1 LIPESKHIKGTIHKI
16 QSGDII
22 TTIAFSHHKGGT
34 GKTTSCLN
42 IAGFCVLAGK
52 KVLVVDCDPQAN
64 ATAGLGV
71 SPESAQ
77 KNMYDLFMSRVDG
90 FPPVKM
96 TDIIRQ
102 TESGIDLAPAS
113 LDLVGAEPYLYGIP
127 ARAEVLRDALL
138 PLREKYDFI
147 LIDTPPSMGQFVING
162 LFAADHIIVTLDSGS
177 FALNGVG
184 PLFTIFED
192 MKQDLGK
199 ALHVDMAIISRWG
212 EGGEMECPV
221 PDEGKKN
228 DLASWLRSF
237 LVPKHVPTKE
247 ETTAAE
253 ERAKEHERL
262 AGMLVEIGKKF
273 PEVHTVPYSPEVYEA
288 QKKGMPISHV
298 APESSAGGVYKK
310 IADEVMRWN

>member
-1 LIPESKHIKGTIHKI
+1 MT
-16 QSGDII
+16 
-22 TTIAFSHHKGGT
+22 FSHHKGGT

-77 KNMYDLFMSRVDG
+77 KNMYDIFMSRVEG
-90 FPPVKM
+90 FPRVTM
-96 TDIIRQ
+96 TDIIRR
-102 TESGIDLAPAS
+102 TESGIDLAPSS

-127 ARAEVLRDALL
+127 SRAEVLRDALL
-138 PLREKYDFI
+138 PLKEKYDFI

-192 MKQDLGK
+192 MKEDLAK
-199 ALHVDMAIISRWG
+199 DLHVDMALISRWG

-221 PDEGKKN
+221 PDENQKK
-228 DLASWLRSF
+228 DLVSWFRSLF
-237 LVPKHVPTKE
+237 IPQHVPTE
-247 ETTAAE
+247 EEKSAAL
-253 ERAKEHERL
+253 EREKEHERL
-262 AGMLVEIGKKF
+262 AGMLTEIAKKF
-273 PEVHTVPYSPEVYEA
+273 PEVHTIPYSPEIYEA

-298 APESSAGGVYKK
+298 APDSRAGSTYRT
-310 IADEVMRWN
+310 IADEVMKWT

>member
-1 LIPESKHIKGTIHKI
+1 LIPESKLIKGTIYKI

-22 TTIAFSHHKGGT
+22 TIIAFSHHKGGT

-77 KNMYDLFMSRVDG
+77 KNMYDVFMSRVDG
-90 FPPVKM
+90 FPQVKM
-96 TDIIRQ
+96 ADIIMS

-113 LDLVGAEPYLYGIP
+113 LDLVGAEPYLYGI
-127 ARAEVLRDALL
+127 ASRAEVLRDALL
-138 PLREKYDFI
+138 PVREKYDFI

-199 ALHVDMAIISRWG
+199 DLHVDMAIISRWG

-228 DLASWLRSF
+228 DLAGWLRSL
-237 LVPKHVPTKE
+237 LVPKHVPTVE
-247 ETTAAE
+247 EIKAGE

-262 AGMLVEIGKKF
+262 AGMLTEIGKKF

-298 APESSAGGVYKK
+298 APSSSAGGVYRT